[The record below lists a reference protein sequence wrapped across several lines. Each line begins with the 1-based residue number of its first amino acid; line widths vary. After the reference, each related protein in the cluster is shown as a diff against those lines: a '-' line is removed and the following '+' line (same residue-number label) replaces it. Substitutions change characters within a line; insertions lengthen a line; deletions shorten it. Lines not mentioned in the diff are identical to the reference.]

1 MAGARPGSGGA
12 GDAGEEPAGRAR
24 AGGGARWNRPAGG
37 AGDGGSE
44 ELGLDQALALALR
57 WLGFR
62 ARTAREIA
70 RRLQDRGFP
79 EPVVAAVLDRL
90 QGWGYIDDRRL
101 ARDQVEGAR
110 VRHIGPLRLRAELLR
125 RGIAPP
131 LADQVLAEGWPE
143 GAELEQARQL
153 ARRRWAQ
160 LKGSPARS
168 QGAEARPH
176 PGDRPGSDPR
186 RRAAGRLYR
195 YLLGRGFHAHVAEK
209 VVRELVGDLQDGAGG
224 GTGSHRSM

>member
-1 MAGARPGSGGA
+1 MAGARPVSGGA
-12 GDAGEEPAGRAR
+12 GEAGDEPAGSAG
-24 AGGGARWNRPAGG
+24 AGGAARWDRPAGG
-37 AGDGGSE
+37 AGAGGGE
-44 ELGLDQALALALR
+44 GLGLDQALALALR
-57 WLGFR
+57 WLGLR

-70 RRLQDRGFP
+70 RRLQERGFP
-79 EPVVAAVLDRL
+79 EPVVAAALDRL
-90 QGWGYIDDRRL
+90 RGWGYIDDRQL
-101 ARDQVEGAR
+101 ARDQVEGAQ

-160 LKGSPARS
+160 LEGSLARR
-168 QGAEARPH
+168 QGAEASLQAR
-176 PGDRPGSDPR
+176 DRPGSDAR

-195 YLLGRGFHAHVAEK
+195 YLLGRGFHAQVAER
-209 VVRELVGDLQDGAGG
+209 VVRELLGDLQDGAGG
-224 GTGSHRSM
+224 RAGADP